1 MTKKQIDYVTCVIG
15 ALALMTGMS
24 CSQIYHKLHAVA
36 LDLLN
41 IKNTTM
47 DKATRILRDMK
58 YARIIELIA
67 EKQRIS
73 LEEAMD
79 MLYSSPLFEIIDDG
93 TADLICRSDIYLA
106 DEIIRAHD
114 HS

>member
-1 MTKKQIDYVTCVIG
+1 
-15 ALALMTGMS
+15 
-24 CSQIYHKLHAVA
+24 
-36 LDLLN
+36 
-41 IKNTTM
+41 M

-67 EKQRIS
+67 HRLHIHFED
-73 LEEAMD
+73 AME

-106 DEIIRAHD
+106 EEIIRSHQ
-114 HS
+114 

>member
-1 MTKKQIDYVTCVIG
+1 
-15 ALALMTGMS
+15 MS
-24 CSQIYHKLHAVA
+24 
-36 LDLLN
+36 
-41 IKNTTM
+41 IKIIIM

-67 EKQRIS
+67 KKQQIP

-79 MLYSSPLFEIIDDG
+79 MLYSSPIFEIIDDG

-106 DEIIRAHD
+106 DEIIRMHLSSLKTLAAPG
-114 HS
+114 SEKP